1 MYNLEL
7 KNFFFYF
14 FPFSD
19 HTCCELFYVLMKP
32 KEINR
37 PWIRSVLTCSTFT
50 AVMSAVCI
58 AFAVAM
64 YYVPIIRE
72 INAVFEGPYM
82 CTTKEAI
89 FNVTDERCTW
99 SSCVDWCLNRVRF
112 SVLKCK

>member
-1 MYNLEL
+1 
-7 KNFFFYF
+7 
-14 FPFSD
+14 
-19 HTCCELFYVLMKP
+19 MKP

-82 CTTKEAI
+82 CTTKEAF

-112 SVLKCK
+112 RKMMKIMF